1 MKMHW
6 FGIFVLVLLGLYA
19 CDKQDDLLGDHQVI
33 NQPTATRASTQ
44 LRSFDNCSYPG
55 DGKPISGIGTKAL
68 SPGKYTFTRRLPVGQ
83 YRDRHFNVDLVIGGP
98 IVVRSVYMDK
108 RGSFSVYEG
117 CFRLNY
123 GGDWHSFAPYD
134 EADQSKAKIQYEII
148 VENNATV
155 SWNSLAN

>member
-1 MKMHW
+1 MEE
-6 FGIFVLVLLGLYA
+6 
-19 CDKQDDLLGDHQVI
+19 KQVT
-33 NQPTATRASTQ
+33 NQPTATRASSQ
-44 LRSFDNCSYPG
+44 LRSFGNCSYLG
-55 DGKPISGIGTKAL
+55 DGEPISEIGTQAL
-68 SPGKYTFTRRLPVGQ
+68 SSGKGTFPRRLPVGQ
-83 YRDRHFNVDLVIGGP
+83 YHDRHFNVDLVIGGP

-117 CFRLNY
+117 CCRLNY

-134 EADQSKAKIQYEII
+134 EVDQSKAKIQYEII

>member
-1 MKMHW
+1 MEE
-6 FGIFVLVLLGLYA
+6 
-19 CDKQDDLLGDHQVI
+19 KQVT
-33 NQPTATRASTQ
+33 NQPTATRASSQ
-44 LRSFDNCSYPG
+44 LRSFGNCSYLG
-55 DGKPISGIGTKAL
+55 DGEPISGIGIQAL
-68 SPGKYTFTRRLPVGQ
+68 SPGKDTFPRRLPVGQ
-83 YRDRHFNVDLVIGGP
+83 YRDRHFNIDLVIGSP

-123 GGDWHSFAPYD
+123 GGDWYSFAPYD

-148 VENNATV
+148 VENDATV

>member
-1 MKMHW
+1 MEE
-6 FGIFVLVLLGLYA
+6 
-19 CDKQDDLLGDHQVI
+19 KQVT

-55 DGKPISGIGTKAL
+55 DGKPISGIGKKAL

-83 YRDRHFNVDLVIGGP
+83 YHDRHFNVDLVIGGP

-123 GGDWHSFAPYD
+123 GGDWHSFTPYD

-148 VENNATV
+148 VENDATV